1 MIQTLKNEG
10 HLGRRTVTCGDWS
23 KLSAQIW
30 DELLMKVTN
39 RICAPLGLS
48 AFDSPICHHIHHL
61 LFVLPPYAL
70 KKKNKQTVNACLHHG
85 QRLLANFGEAQLVQ
99 QNQPGSTGI
108 STNLI

>member
-1 MIQTLKNEG
+1 
-10 HLGRRTVTCGDWS
+10 
-23 KLSAQIW
+23 
-30 DELLMKVTN
+30 
-39 RICAPLGLS
+39 LGLS
-48 AFDSPICHHIHHL
+48 GFDSRICHHIHHL

-70 KKKNKQTVNACLHHG
+70 KKKETVNAWLHHG